1 MKMEFR
7 YVAVNSQGERR
18 TGVSHAKSRND
29 LKAQLNNVNLH
40 LVSCKPNWVIKW
52 QRKPKLPTSFM
63 IEFSRQMSI
72 LLSAGLTV
80 TQALRIII
88 SEQKEPPLQ
97 AFLSNLLNSVQQGS
111 SLSSAMNECEF
122 VFDKQYTGVIFV
134 GEESGHL
141 VSAFEQNFQYLSD
154 KQSLNKKVKQAC
166 TYPVI
171 VLIIALVVIAL
182 LLVKVIPGFQSL
194 FSNFDQELPLVT
206 QFVISLSVQVQTYW
220 VDIILSIVVLV
231 VTLLGA
237 LTIKSVK
244 YWFDKSQ
251 LSVPV
256 LGTLLKF
263 HFYTCYAL
271 SCHNLLKAGIPLH
284 QAIGNIKL
292 STDNL
297 FLIKRLTDIE
307 LQLKSG
313 ISFHLACQQS
323 EVFSSLFVQLIQVG
337 EESGSL
343 DIRLA
348 NLAGIYKEKLDD
360 HITQV
365 VKLIEPIIMLI
376 TGLLIGGLVLVM
388 YLPIFQMSAFL

>member
-1 MKMEFR
+1 MEFR
-7 YVAVNSQGERR
+7 YVAVNSQGERL
-18 TGVSHAKSRND
+18 TGVSYAKSRND
-29 LKAQLNNVNLH
+29 LKVQLNKVNVH
-40 LVSCKPNWVIKW
+40 LVSCKPNWITLW
-52 QRKPKLPTSFM
+52 QRKSKLPTSFM

-72 LLSAGLTV
+72 LLSAGITV
-80 TQALRIII
+80 TQALQIIL
-88 SEQKEPPLQ
+88 SEQKDRPLQ
-97 AFLSNLLNSVQQGS
+97 IFLSNLLNSVQQGS
-111 SLSSAMNECEF
+111 SLSSAISYSGF
-122 VFDKQYTGVIFV
+122 AVDKQYTGVIFV

-154 KQSLNKKVKQAC
+154 KQALSKKVKQAC
-166 TYPVI
+166 TYPLI
-171 VLIIALVVIAL
+171 VLTIALIVIAL

-206 QFVISLSVQVQTYW
+206 QFVISLSMQVQTHW
-220 VDIILSIVVLV
+220 FDIILGIVVLAIAMF
-231 VTLLGA
+231 GA
-237 LTIKSVK
+237 LRIKLVK

-263 HFYTCYAL
+263 HFYTSYAL

-284 QAIGNIKL
+284 QAIGDIKL
-292 STDNL
+292 STDNV
-297 FLIKRLTDIE
+297 FLMKRLTVIE
-307 LQLKSG
+307 LQLRSG
-313 ISFHLACQQS
+313 NSFHLACQQS
-323 EVFSSLFVQLIQVG
+323 EVFSPLFTQLVQVG

-343 DIRLA
+343 DTRLH
-348 NLAGIYKEKLDD
+348 NLAAIYKEKLDD

-365 VKLIEPIIMLI
+365 VKLIEPAIMLL

>member
-1 MKMEFR
+1 MEFR
-7 YVAVNSQGERR
+7 YVAVNSQGERL
-18 TGVSHAKSRND
+18 TGVSHAKNRND
-29 LKAQLNNVNLH
+29 LKTQLGNVNLH
-40 LVSCKPNWVIKW
+40 LVSCKPSWPLKW
-52 QRKPKLPTSFM
+52 QRKPKLPTGFI

-72 LLSAGLTV
+72 LLSAGITV
-80 TQALRIII
+80 TQALQIIL
-88 SEQKEPPLQ
+88 SEQKEQHLQ
-97 AFLSNLLNSVQQGS
+97 AFLSQLLNSVQQGS
-111 SLSSAMNECEF
+111 SLSSAIKYSNF
-122 VFDKQYTGVIFV
+122 AVDKNYTGVIFV

-141 VSAFEQNFQYLSD
+141 VSAFEQNLQYLSD
-154 KQSLNKKVKQAC
+154 RQALNKKVKQAC

-171 VLIIALVVIAL
+171 VLTIALVVIAL

-206 QFVISLSVQVQTYW
+206 QFVISLSVQIQTHW
-220 VDIILSIVVLV
+220 FDIILGLVVLII
-231 VTLLGA
+231 TLLG
-237 LTIKSVK
+237 LLKIKSVK
-244 YWFDKSQ
+244 FWFDKSQ
-251 LSVPV
+251 LSLPV

-263 HFYTCYAL
+263 HFYTSYAL

-284 QAIGNIKL
+284 QAISNIKL

-297 FLIKRLTDIE
+297 FLIKRLTEIE
-307 LQLKSG
+307 LQLQSG

-323 EVFSSLFVQLIQVG
+323 QVFSSLFVQLIQVG

-343 DIRLA
+343 DVRLC

-365 VKLIEPIIMLI
+365 VKLIEPTIMLI